1 MAYQKLQTERANLVV
16 PSDTIDIPDPGF
28 ALASSTDTA
37 GTSSKLTDTSQ
48 NFNNLNVKVGD
59 IIHNTTDDTI
69 ATVTA
74 IDSDTVLS
82 ISANI
87 MASSEAYT
95 IFSVPDKASACV
107 LYVGTAGNV
116 SVITRGGDEV
126 LFTAIPAGTFVPVQ
140 VTRVKATTTTA
151 STILALR

>member
-16 PSDTIDIPDPGF
+16 PSDTIDIPDPG
-28 ALASSTDTA
+28 LAITSSTDTA
-37 GTSSKLTDTSQ
+37 GTSSKLTDTSK
-48 NFNNLNVKVGD
+48 NFNTLNVKVGD

-87 MASSEAYT
+87 MASSDAYT
-95 IFSVPDKASACV
+95 IFSVPDKASGCV

-126 LFTAIPAGTFVPVQ
+126 LFTAKPAGTFVPVQ
-140 VTRVKATTTTA
+140 VTRVKATGTTA

>member
-48 NFNNLNVKVGD
+48 NFNTLNVKVGD
-59 IIHNTTDDTI
+59 IIHNTTDNTV

-87 MASSEAYT
+87 MANSEAYT

-107 LYVGTAGNV
+107 LYVGTAGDAT
-116 SVITRGGDEV
+116 VITSGGDEV
-126 LFTAIPAGTFVPVQ
+126 KFTGLPAGTFVPVQ
-140 VTRVKATTTTA
+140 VTRVKSTGTTA

>member
-16 PSDTIDIPDPGF
+16 PSDTIDIPDPG
-28 ALASSTDTA
+28 LEIVSSTDTA

-48 NFNNLNVKVGD
+48 NFNDLNVRVGD

-87 MASSEAYT
+87 MANTEKYT
-95 IFSVPDKASACV
+95 LFSVPNKPSACA
-107 LYVGTAGNV
+107 LYVGTAG
-116 SVITRGGDEV
+116 D
-126 LFTAIPAGTFVPVQ
+126 
-140 VTRVKATTTTA
+140 ATCYY
-151 STILALR
+151 SRW

>member
-37 GTSSKLTDTSQ
+37 GTSSKLTDSTK
-48 NFNNLNVKVGD
+48 NFNDLNVKVGD
-59 IIHNTTDDTI
+59 IIHNTTDNTV

-74 IDSDTVLS
+74 IDGDEVLS

-87 MASSEAYT
+87 MALGEAYT

-140 VTRVKATTTTA
+140 VTRVKATGTTA

>member
-1 MAYQKLQTERANLVV
+1 MAYQKLQAERVNIVV
-16 PSDTIDIPDPGF
+16 PSDTIDIPDPGL
-28 ALASSTDTA
+28 ALTSSTDTA
-37 GTSSKLTDTSQ
+37 GTSSKLTDTTQ

-59 IIHNTTDDTI
+59 IVHNTTDNTV

-87 MASSEAYT
+87 MASSEKYT
-95 IFSVPDKASACV
+95 LFSFPDKASACV

-116 SVITRGGDEV
+116 AVITAGGDEV
-126 LFTAIPAGTFVPVQ
+126 TFTGIPAGTFVPVQ
-140 VTRVKATTTTA
+140 VTRVKSTGTTA